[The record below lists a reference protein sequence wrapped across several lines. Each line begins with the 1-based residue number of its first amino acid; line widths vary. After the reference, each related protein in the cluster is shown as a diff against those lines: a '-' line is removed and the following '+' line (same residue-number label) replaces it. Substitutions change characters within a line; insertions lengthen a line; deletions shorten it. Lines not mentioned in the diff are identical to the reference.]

1 MTDTTDH
8 PSTLDRV
15 STGVPPA
22 SSLQRKRSEAQHR
35 TLDAALDLFAQ
46 HGVSGTSF
54 QMIAD
59 ALGVTKAAVY
69 HQFKVKEDL
78 VIAVTE
84 RELAGL
90 EPTLDAAEAEPD
102 SDRARDILLDRVID
116 LAIRDRGLVGT
127 LQFDPVIVRLLAE
140 HKPFLDFLTRLFTVM
155 AGDNTTDTRVP
166 TVMLSGSIAVAVM
179 HPLLADMDPETLRT
193 EITKTARRILNTT
206 GPH

>member
-1 MTDTTDH
+1 M
-8 PSTLDRV
+8 

-35 TLDAALDLFAQ
+35 TLDAALELFAQ

-59 ALGVTKAAVY
+59 AVGVTKAAVY

-116 LAIRDRGLVGT
+116 LAIRNRGLVGT

-140 HKPFLDFLTRLFTVM
+140 HKPFLDFLTRLFAVM

-179 HPLLADMDPETLRT
+179 HPLLADMAPETLRT
-193 EITKTARRILNTT
+193 EITKTARRILNAT

>member
-1 MTDTTDH
+1 MTDATDH
-8 PSTLDRV
+8 PSTLDKV

-102 SDRARDILLDRVID
+102 SYRARDILLDRVID

-155 AGDNTTDTRVP
+155 AGDNTIDTRVP

-179 HPLLADMDPETLRT
+179 HPLLADMDPETLRA